1 VAAPTLFRRL
11 VIAQAAAAVAVVVV
25 FSAAFYVERNRTIAR
40 LTAERWSPALRG
52 AAGLPEP
59 PADPASPAAPPRADA
74 VHVRDD
80 RPPDAIPGRAWAPR
94 VVALRET
101 LRESGVPVQD
111 VVFTAGRPHASTWVQ
126 VRVAGGRTRWLGFD
140 EDVIESHVLRR
151 LAVAMT
157 LAVALLGWGCWILA
171 RRIARPLESL
181 RARMQAHGARPG
193 PAVAVPP
200 VPVAADPSA
209 TAEIAAMESAWRAL
223 VERLDRQESER
234 ALLLAGVSHDLRG
247 PLARI
252 RMAAELLPE
261 SADVAARRTAIVR
274 NVEVADRLIDSF
286 LDYVRASELPLDATV
301 DVAALARRLAALR
314 GDPAGQLAIE
324 APAQLPVPR
333 ASELLLERLIGNLVD
348 NAMRHGR
355 PPVRVRIAARDG
367 DVVIEVEDHGPG
379 IAIAER
385 ARLTQAFA
393 RGDDS
398 RRTPGTGL
406 GLAVVQQI
414 ARRMGGSLS
423 FESGT
428 DLACVQVRLPSS

>member
-1 VAAPTLFRRL
+1 MAAPTLFRRL
-11 VIAQAAAAVAVVVV
+11 VVAQAAAAVAVVVV

-59 PADPASPAAPPRADA
+59 PADPANPAAPPRADA
-74 VHVRDD
+74 VHVRDE
-80 RPPDAIPGRAWAPR
+80 RPPGAIPGRPWAPR
-94 VVALRET
+94 IVALRET

-111 VVFTAGRPHASTWVQ
+111 VAFTAGRPHAATWVQ
-126 VRVAGGRTRWLGFD
+126 VRAADGRMRWLGFD
-140 EDVIESHVLRR
+140 EDVLESHVLRR
-151 LAVAMT
+151 LAVAVT
-157 LAVALLGWGCWILA
+157 LAVALLGWGCWIVA

-181 RARMQAHGARPG
+181 RARMQAHGA
-193 PAVAVPP
+193 PAGALPAAP
-200 VPVAADPSA
+200 ARAAADPSA
-209 TAEIAAMESAWRAL
+209 TAEIAAMEAAWQAL
-223 VERLDRQESER
+223 TERLERHESER
-234 ALLLAGVSHDLRG
+234 ALLLAGVSHDLRS

-261 SADVAARRTAIVR
+261 SAEVAARRTAIVR

-314 GDPAGQLAIE
+314 GDPPGHLGVE
-324 APAQLPVPR
+324 APEHLPVPR
-333 ASELLLERLIGNLVD
+333 ANELLLERLIGNLVD
-348 NAMRHGR
+348 NALRHGR
-355 PPVRVRIAARDG
+355 APACVRITARDG
-367 DVVIEVEDHGPG
+367 EVVIDVEDHGPG

-398 RRTPGTGL
+398 RGTPGTGL

-414 ARRMGGSLS
+414 ARRMGGTLS
-423 FESGT
+423 FESGR
-428 DLACVQVRLPSS
+428 DLACVRVRLPSS